1 MEDNRV
7 PEASNNITVNSDEAK
22 TADAQDSLAEE
33 LNAFTAGKYVGIEQV
48 NDPTFSQKVL
58 GDGIAIIP
66 SEGKIYAPADV
77 AVEMV
82 MDRKHAVGL
91 RTKGGNGLLIHVGI
105 DTVNLQGKYFDAHVR
120 EGQELKKGDCILTF
134 DKEQIEKAGYDT
146 ITSLILTEPAEGY
159 SLHKEPE
166 RDVRTGDKLA
176 VISR

>member
-1 MEDNRV
+1 M
-7 PEASNNITVNSDEAK
+7 
-22 TADAQDSLAEE
+22 
-33 LNAFTAGKYVGIEQV
+33 
-48 NDPTFSQKVL
+48 
-58 GDGIAIIP
+58 
-66 SEGKIYAPADV
+66 
-77 AVEMV
+77 
-82 MDRKHAVGL
+82 
-91 RTKGGNGLLIHVGI
+91 GI
-105 DTVNLQGKYFDAHVR
+105 DTVNLQGKYFDAHIR